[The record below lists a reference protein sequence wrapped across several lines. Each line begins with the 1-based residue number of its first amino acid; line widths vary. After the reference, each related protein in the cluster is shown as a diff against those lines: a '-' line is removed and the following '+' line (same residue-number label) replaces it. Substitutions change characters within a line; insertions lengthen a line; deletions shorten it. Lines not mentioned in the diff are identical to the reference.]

1 MNELQELCKKEAA
14 GEITKS
20 QSTEKTNDILM
31 EARASMTDEDFL
43 KVQREVLAM
52 HHALAEAL
60 SGDGYHISGNDL
72 YGSPLPVFFPTEG
85 SPDSQSATSRL
96 SAIPKIKSFEGHWI
110 ILRLYTIG
118 NT

>member
-72 YGSPLPVFFPTEG
+72 YGSPSPGFFLPRDLPTRSVQRVASLPFPR
-85 SPDSQSATSRL
+85 SKASKAT
-96 SAIPKIKSFEGHWI
+96 G
-110 ILRLYTIG
+110 
-118 NT
+118 

>member
-31 EARASMTDEDFL
+31 EARASMMDEDFL
-43 KVQREVLAM
+43 KVQREVLVI

-60 SGDGYHISGNDL
+60 TGFGYHIPGNDP
-72 YGSPLPVFFPTEG
+72 YGSPSPGFFLQG
-85 SPDSQSATSRL
+85 ISRL
-96 SAIPKIKSFEGHWI
+96 AECNKSPLCHP
-110 ILRLYTIG
+110 
-118 NT
+118 